1 MKLTTSQ
8 CAAFFGRKL
17 GETMR
22 QIKVKS
28 ISQQIEITGDAAKH
42 LIYSLRSRVGER
54 INVVDEDGQ
63 RAIIELVNFSKD
75 KVTGQLIKEL
85 SPNQRESITLAVSVP
100 KRGFDNIIRQATEIG
115 VLAIQP
121 LITERTVLQPSIS
134 KQERW
139 QRIAKE
145 AAEQSGAF
153 EPAVKPIIP
162 LKELIEHTAGQ
173 IIFCNETENQR
184 KISEVELSKDALTI
198 IIGCEG
204 GFSESEINFI
214 KATDSVSVTLG
225 SNILKV
231 DTAAIFALSAI
242 KALS

>member
-1 MKLTTSQ
+1 
-8 CAAFFGRKL
+8 
-17 GETMR
+17 MR

-153 EPAVKPIIP
+153 EP
-162 LKELIEHTAGQ
+162 TAGQ